1 MSTDFSQM
9 LENLSP
15 AVREQMIALVGDGT
29 KSSSPS
35 TGAESPTDERLEHS
49 DRSDRSD
56 RAYLPE
62 VYQAQRDIAINR
74 EPQGYQH
81 LKKLKPLH
89 KKVVAM
95 HLAGNTSAVIAE
107 ALNTSAGYVTWIL
120 KAPIVQELIAQY
132 DSAQDAEFKRLR
144 YRADDALREALTS
157 DSRTSRLRAAEVFYK
172 REESLDKR
180 NGGTGLTAE
189 DVAKK
194 LLESVNISNSNIQI
208 NINANSPAPALAE
221 REFTMEPE

>member
-1 MSTDFSQM
+1 MSVDFSQM

-29 KSSSPS
+29 KPSPS
-35 TGAESPTDERLEHS
+35 SADGQSPTNE
-49 DRSDRSD
+49 

-62 VYQAQRDIAINR
+62 IYQAQRDIAINR

-81 LKKLKPLH
+81 LRKLKPLH
-89 KKVVAM
+89 KRVVAL
-95 HLAGNTSAVIAE
+95 HLAGNTSASIAE
-107 ALNTSAGYVTWIL
+107 QLNTSAGYVAWIL

-132 DSAQDAEFKRLR
+132 DSMQDAEFKRLR

-157 DSRTSRLRAAEVFYK
+157 DSRTARLRAAEVFYK
-172 REESLDKR
+172 REDTLDSR
-180 NGGTGLTAE
+180 NGGSGLTAE

-194 LLESVNISNSNIQI
+194 LLEAATFNNSNVQI
-208 NINANSPAPALAE
+208 NINSLPPN
-221 REFTMEPE
+221 REFLVESESD

>member
-15 AVREQMIALVGDGT
+15 AVRDQMIALVGDRT
-29 KSSSPS
+29 KSSPS
-35 TGAESPTDERLEHS
+35 SAVAESPTDERPE
-49 DRSDRSD
+49 RST
-56 RAYLPE
+56 YLPE

-95 HLAGNTSAVIAE
+95 HLAGNTSAAIAE
-107 ALNTSAGYVTWIL
+107 ALDTSAGYVAWIL

-144 YRADDALREALTS
+144 YRADDALREALTC
-157 DSRTSRLRAAEVFYK
+157 DSRASRLRAAEVYYK
-172 REESLDKR
+172 REDTLDAR
-180 NGGTGLTAE
+180 NGGSGLTAE
-189 DVAKK
+189 DVARR
-194 LLESVNISNSNIQI
+194 LLESATFNNSNVQI
-208 NINANSPAPALAE
+208 NITTPPTTTANS
-221 REFTMEPE
+221 EFLPEEN

>member
-49 DRSDRSD
+49 DRSE

-89 KKVVAM
+89 KRVVAM
-95 HLAGNTSAVIAE
+95 HLAGNTSAAIAE
-107 ALNTSAGYVTWIL
+107 ALNTSAGYVAWIL
-120 KAPIVQELIAQY
+120 KAPIVQELISQY
-132 DSAQDAEFKRLR
+132 DSMQDAEFKRLR
-144 YRADDALREALTS
+144 YRADDALREALTC
-157 DSRTSRLRAAEVFYK
+157 DSRTARLRAAEVFYK
-172 REESLDKR
+172 REDTLDSR
-180 NGGTGLTAE
+180 NGGSGLTAE

-194 LLESVNISNSNIQI
+194 LLEAATFNNSNVQI
-208 NINANSPAPALAE
+208 NINSLPPS
-221 REFTMEPE
+221 REFLVESESD